1 MRQAQT
7 ILLSCVLGWILA
19 QSLWGAF
26 TAMALADPTGKVAT
40 GAQRYDQVAAAYL
53 AVRDR
58 LPPVE
63 AMGYLN
69 PQPSGPL
76 GATDAFGL
84 ARWALAPIKLTAG
97 PGEHAYVLGE
107 FSDGSQP
114 EAALS
119 RHRLEPVERL
129 SPRLVLLRRVTP

>member
-1 MRQAQT
+1 MRQVQT
-7 ILLSCVLGWILA
+7 ILLLGVLGWIMA

-40 GAQRYDQVAAAYL
+40 GAQRYDEVAARYL

-69 PQPSGPL
+69 QQPNRL
-76 GATDAFGL
+76 RAATDAFGL
-84 ARWALAPIKLTAG
+84 ARWALAPIKLAAG
-97 PGEHAYVLGE
+97 PGQHAYVLGE
-107 FSDGSQP
+107 FPDGP
-114 EAALS
+114 RLDAALS
-119 RHRLEPVERL
+119 RHRLELVERL
-129 SPRLVLLRRVTP
+129 SPRLVLLRHVEP